1 MIKYLLLISGLIGTL
16 SVSAQPLAHS
26 YTELPNPKPINQAS
40 WQAVKAGTYASFAS
54 PDVRYEK
61 HTAPTAALSSLW
73 SAKAWRGEK
82 VHTQLLI
89 WTTAPLAP
97 VSLEWGDLRSSNG
110 SRIPASQVKAGF
122 VRYVMTDALNPDGT
136 GCGNRK
142 AADFDSSL
150 VADAIDFTPSLA
162 IAQQTTQ
169 PIWLSVSVPANT
181 PVGVYKGTVT
191 IKTGKNTRLTPL
203 EYTIDVLNHTLP
215 APKDWR
221 FHLDLWQNPYAVARV
236 HTVKPWSQAHM
247 NVMKPYMQLL
257 ANAGQKVITTTIIN
271 DPWRSQTED
280 VYGSMVRWIKKK
292 DGTWTYDY
300 TLFDQWV
307 SYMMALGI
315 DQQINC
321 YSMIPWDLKFAYY
334 DEAARKD
341 TFLIAKT
348 GTPEYDNHWRPML
361 TDFARHLKQKGWFAK
376 TTIAMDER
384 PLEAM
389 QKAIALIKSVD
400 KGFKVVLAGNYHPEI
415 QQDLADYSVASN
427 QVIDPTTLQQRKQ
440 RGQKTTF
447 YTACPEGYPNTFTF
461 SPPAE
466 STWLAWHSAHKGYN
480 GYLRW
485 AYNSWVK
492 DPLRD
497 SRFRSWAAGDTYFV
511 YPGPR
516 TSLRF
521 ERLIE
526 GIQDYEKTR
535 ILREQFQQNNQPDK
549 LRQLEQVLDGFEIT
563 NLKTTSAGEQLQ
575 AAKKVLKSL

>member
-1 MIKYLLLISGLIGTL
+1 MKYLLLAGLLLTGQYL
-16 SVSAQPLAHS
+16 SAQPLAQS

-40 WQAVKAGTYASFAS
+40 WQAVKAGTYVSFAS

-61 HTAPTAALSSLW
+61 HTAPTAALTPQW
-73 SAKAWRGEK
+73 STKAWRGEK

-89 WTTAPLAP
+89 WTTKPLDP
-97 VSLEWGDLRSSNG
+97 VSLVWSDLRNNKG
-110 SRIPASQVKAGF
+110 NTIPAGQVKAGF

-142 AADFDSSL
+142 VVDFDSSL
-150 VADAIDFTPSLA
+150 VADAIDMVQPLA
-162 IAQQTTQ
+162 IPQQTTQ
-169 PIWLSVSVPANT
+169 PVWLSVSVPANT
-181 PVGVYKGTVT
+181 PPGMYKGTVT
-191 IKTGKNTRLTPL
+191 IKTGQNSQLTPL
-203 EYTIDVLNHTLP
+203 EYTIEVLNHTLP

-221 FHLDLWQNPYAVARV
+221 FHLDLWQSPYAVARM
-236 HTVKPWSQAHM
+236 HNVKPWSPEHM
-247 NVMKPYMQLL
+247 AAMKPYMQML
-257 ANAGQKVITTTIIN
+257 ANAGQKVITATIIH

-280 VYGSMVRWIKKK
+280 VYGSMVRWVKKR
-292 DGTWTYDY
+292 DGSWTYDY
-300 TLFDQWV
+300 AIFDQWV
-307 SYMMALGI
+307 NYMMALGI

-348 GTPEYDNHWRPML
+348 GTSEYDNHWRPML
-361 TDFARHLKQKGWFAK
+361 TDFARHLKQKGWFGK

-384 PLEAM
+384 PMAAM
-389 QKAIALIKSVD
+389 QQALQVIKNVD
-400 KGFKVVLAGNYHPEI
+400 KNFKVVLAGNYHPEI
-415 QQDLADYSVASN
+415 QQDLADYSIASN
-427 QVIDPTTLQQRKQ
+427 QVIEPATLQQRKE

-466 STWLAWHSAHKGYN
+466 ATWLAWHSAHKGYD

-526 GIQDYEKTR
+526 GIQDYEKIR
-535 ILREQFQQNNQPDK
+535 ILKEQFQKNNQTDK
-549 LRQLEQVLDGFEIT
+549 LQQLEQVLKGFEIA
-563 NLKTTSAGEQLQ
+563 NLKATPAGEQLQ
-575 AAKKVLKSL
+575 AAKSMLNSL